1 MKLDEFAFVNQ
12 QLAGMLKSGVPLEGA
27 LRQLCETMRRG
38 ELRDEL
44 QAIEA
49 DLAQGTPLRE
59 TLAKRKLPEFYVRML
74 QVGAQGNDLPGVL
87 TLLADHYQ
95 RVNGA
100 WMRLKGLLVYPL
112 LVLGASLLLSL
123 IIALVYGHFLREA
136 GPDMQEVFGGSPA
149 NFPSAFRLGLNLWL
163 PVVIL
168 GLIFGGVVAALLVP
182 RWRRAL
188 RWKIPAFKEAGLS
201 QLASSLALMLQNGC
215 HLDQALGLLR
225 QLEGGS
231 PAGGELERWQSRLAA
246 GHKKFSDLALGG
258 KIVPPLFVW
267 LVAGSGED
275 WIAGFKH
282 AAGIYHDRAVH
293 RVEMLLYA
301 VLPVSVLALGVLIL
315 AQVLPLLQMF
325 LGMMRMLSDVGGGE

>member
-27 LRQLCETMRRG
+27 LRQLCETMRCG

-44 QAIEA
+44 QALEA
-49 DLAQGTPLRE
+49 DLAQGAPLRDA
-59 TLAKRKLPEFYVRML
+59 LAKRKLPEFYVRMM

-100 WMRLKGLLVYPL
+100 WMRLKGLMVYPL

-123 IIALVYGHFLREA
+123 IIAVVYGYFLREA
-136 GPDMQEVFGGSPA
+136 GSEMQGLFGGNPA
-149 NFPSAFRLGLNLWL
+149 GYPGAVGLQLNLWL
-163 PVVIL
+163 PVVML
-168 GLIFGGVVAALLVP
+168 ALLFGGVVAALLVP
-182 RWRRAL
+182 RWRRVL

-225 QLEGGS
+225 QLEAGS

-246 GHKKFSDLALGG
+246 GQKKFSDLALGG
-258 KIVPPLFVW
+258 KIVPPLFIW

-275 WIAGFKH
+275 WIAGFKQ
-282 AAGIYHDRAVH
+282 AAGIYHDRAIH

-301 VLPVSVLALGVLIL
+301 VLPVSVLALGFLIL
-315 AQVLPLLQMF
+315 AQVLPLLQLF
-325 LGMMRMLSDVGGGE
+325 LRMMQMLGDVGGGE

>member
-12 QLAGMLKSGVPLEGA
+12 QLAGMLKTGVPLEGA

-44 QAIEA
+44 QALEA
-49 DLAQGTPLRE
+49 DLAQGTPLRDA
-59 TLAKRKLPEFYVRML
+59 LAKRKLPEFYVRML

-87 TLLADHYQ
+87 TLLADYYQ

-123 IIALVYGHFLREA
+123 IIALVYGYFLREA
-136 GPDMQEVFGGSPA
+136 GADMQATFGGYPA
-149 NFPSAFRLGLNLWL
+149 EFPSALGLSLNLWL
-163 PVVIL
+163 PVVML
-168 GLIFGGVVAALLVP
+168 GLSFGGMVAVLLVP

-201 QLASSLALMLQNGC
+201 QLASALALMLQNGC

-231 PAGGELERWQSRLAA
+231 PAGGELERWQTRLAA
-246 GHKKFSDLALGG
+246 GHKKFSDVAVGG
-258 KIVPPLFVW
+258 KVVPPLFVW

-275 WIAGFKH
+275 WISGFKH
-282 AAGIYHDRAVH
+282 AAGIYHDRAIH

-301 VLPVSVLALGVLIL
+301 ALPVSVLVLGVLIL
-315 AQVLPLLQMF
+315 AQVLPILRLF
-325 LGMMRMLSDVGGGE
+325 LGMMEMLGGMGGDE